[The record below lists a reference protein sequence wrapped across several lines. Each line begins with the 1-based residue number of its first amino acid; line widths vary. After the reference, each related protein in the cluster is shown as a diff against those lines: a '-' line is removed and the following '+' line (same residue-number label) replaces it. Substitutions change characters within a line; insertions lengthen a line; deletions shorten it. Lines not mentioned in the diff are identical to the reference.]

1 MIPGGSRP
9 SINSR
14 NVPPTGQGHRRN
26 ARRRGPRSRV
36 FYAALRSLVWLEEQK
51 TSMVILL
58 VGGVVLLVLFLGL
71 FPFLLAADAS
81 AFGKFPKGTSICG
94 VEVGDLTK
102 EEALD
107 RCRQG
112 LAKVAAR
119 PLELKVDGEVYA
131 TTPAGI
137 GLNIDYPKMVDE
149 AYDRAWSV
157 NIVERMGRRFFDK
170 PKSMDLPVSVQY
182 NDGQLQAFVQRAM
195 GSINCQPRNAY
206 LDVSTGNAVIVP
218 ARDGRKASLDQ
229 VLSET
234 KRELANGVRTVDVPL
249 TKRTPPKVK
258 DVAIGKFILVNQGA
272 HTLSLYDR
280 DKLLA
285 QYPVCVGSPQWPTV
299 IGEWAV
305 VKAEKN
311 PTWYNRGSTWAE
323 NMPASLPPGPGN
335 PLGTRAIALN
345 GGGVL
350 IHGTTDGWSIGRSVS
365 HGCIRMY
372 ISDVEQLFEHVYIG
386 MPVYI
391 IKAAGNPGFDC
402 SKPPFWK

>member
-1 MIPGGSRP
+1 MMTSGSRP
-9 SINSR
+9 SINSSSAR
-14 NVPPTGQGHRRN
+14 AAQARRKN
-26 ARRRGPRSRV
+26 APRRGPRSRV
-36 FYAALRSLVWLEEQK
+36 FNAALRSLVWFEEQK

-58 VGGVVLLVLFLGL
+58 VSGAVLLVLFLGL

-81 AFGKFPKGTSICG
+81 AFGRFPAGASICG
-94 VEVGDLTK
+94 VKVGNLTK
-102 EEALD
+102 EQALNM
-107 RCRQG
+107 CREG
-112 LAKVAAR
+112 LAEVAAR
-119 PLELKVDGEVYA
+119 PLELEVDGEVWA
-131 TTPAGI
+131 ITPAEI

-149 AYDRAWSV
+149 AYSRAWNV
-157 NIVERMGRRFFDK
+157 NIVERVVRRFFGKHRSRDF
-170 PKSMDLPVSVQY
+170 PPVVTYDEQQVQASVE
-182 NDGQLQAFVQRAM
+182 RAM
-195 GSINCQPRNAY
+195 GSINCPPRNAY
-206 LDVSTGNAVIVP
+206 MDVSTGNAVLVP
-218 ARDGRKASLDQ
+218 ARDGRKADYKQ
-229 VLSET
+229 VLSGTE
-234 KRELANGVRTVDVPL
+234 KALSNGQRTVDVPL
-249 TKRTPPKVK
+249 TRRTPPKIK
-258 DVAIGKFILVNQGA
+258 DVTIGKFILVNQGA

-285 QYPVCVGSPQWPTV
+285 RYPVCIGSPRWPTV

-323 NMPASLPPGPGN
+323 NMPDSLPPGPGN
-335 PLGTRAIALN
+335 PLGTRAITLN

-372 ISDVEQLFEHVYIG
+372 IGDVEQLFEHVYIG

>member
-1 MIPGGSRP
+1 MIPGVSRP

-14 NVPPTGQGHRRN
+14 NVPPAGRGHRRN

-112 LAKVAAR
+112 LAEVAAR

-157 NIVERMGRRFFDK
+157 NIVERMVRRFFDK
-170 PKSMDLPVSVQY
+170 PKAMDFPPVVTY
-182 NDGQLQAFVQRAM
+182 NEQQLRAFVQGAM
-195 GSINCQPRNAY
+195 GSINCPARNAY
-206 LDVSTGNAVIVP
+206 LDVSTGVAVIVP
-218 ARDGRKASLDQ
+218 PRDRRRADFKQ
-229 VLSET
+229 VLSATEKALDGG
-234 KRELANGVRTVDVPL
+234 KRVVEVPL
-249 TKRTPPKVK
+249 VARTPPKIK
-258 DVAIGKFILVNQGA
+258 DVTIGKFILVNQGA

-285 QYPVCVGSPQWPTV
+285 QYPVCVGSPKYPTV

-311 PTWYNRGSTWAE
+311 PTWYNRGSTWME
-323 NMPASLPPGPGN
+323 NMPDSIPPGPGN
-335 PLGTRAIALN
+335 PLGTRAITLN

-350 IHGTTDGWSIGRSVS
+350 IHGTTDGWSIGKSVS

-372 ISDVEQLFEHVYIG
+372 IGHVEQLFEHVYIG

-391 IKAAGNPGFDC
+391 IKASGNPGFDC

>member
-1 MIPGGSRP
+1 MVMLLLG
-9 SINSR
+9 
-14 NVPPTGQGHRRN
+14 
-26 ARRRGPRSRV
+26 
-36 FYAALRSLVWLEEQK
+36 AAVLF
-51 TSMVILL
+51 
-58 VGGVVLLVLFLGL
+58 VLLAGL

-81 AFGKFPKGTSICG
+81 AFSRFPEGVSVCG
-94 VEVGDLTK
+94 VKVGGFTE
-102 EEALD
+102 EEALAK
-107 RCRQG
+107 CKKELAQAAAVPLG
-112 LAKVAAR
+112 LKI
-119 PLELKVDGEVYA
+119 DGEVCSIA
-131 TTPAGI
+131 PADI
-137 GLNIDYPKMVDE
+137 GLNIDYAKTVDE
-149 AYDRAWSV
+149 AYARAWNV
-157 NIVERMGRRFFDK
+157 NIFERMMRRFLDK
-170 PKSMDLPVSVQY
+170 PKAMDLPPVVTY
-182 NDGQLQAFVQRAM
+182 NEQQVRAFVQGAM
-195 GSINCQPRNAY
+195 GSINCSPRNAY

-218 ARDGRKASLDQ
+218 PRDGRKADFKQ
-229 VLSET
+229 VLPET
-234 KRELANGVRTVDVPL
+234 EKALDGGKRVVDVPL
-249 TKRTPPKVK
+249 VKRTPPKIK

-335 PLGTRAIALN
+335 PLGTRAITIN

-350 IHGTTDGWSIGRSVS
+350 IHGTAYTWSIGRSVS

-372 ISDVEQLFEHVYIG
+372 MSHVEQLFEHVYIG

-402 SKPPFWK
+402 SKPPFWKD

>member
-1 MIPGGSRP
+1 MMTSGSRP
-9 SINSR
+9 SINSSSAR
-14 NVPPTGQGHRRN
+14 TGQGRQKN
-26 ARRRGPRSRV
+26 AHRRGPRSKV
-36 FYAALRSLVWLEEQK
+36 FNAALRSLVWLEEQK

-58 VGGVVLLVLFLGL
+58 VSGAVLLVLFLGL

-81 AFGKFPKGTSICG
+81 AFGRFPEGASICG
-94 VEVGDLTK
+94 VKVGNLTK
-102 EEALD
+102 EQALNM
-107 RCRQG
+107 CREG
-112 LAKVAAR
+112 LAEVAAR
-119 PLELKVDGEVYA
+119 PLELKVDGEVWA
-131 TTPAGI
+131 ITPAEI

-149 AYDRAWSV
+149 AYARAWNV
-157 NIVERMGRRFFDK
+157 NIVERMFRRFLDK
-170 PKSMDLPVSVQY
+170 PRSMDFPVVVTYDEQ
-182 NDGQLQAFVQRAM
+182 QIQTFVERAM
-195 GSINCQPRNAY
+195 GSINCPPRNAY
-206 LDVSTGNAVIVP
+206 MDVSTGNAAIVP
-218 ARDGRKASLDQ
+218 ARDGRKADYKQ

-234 KRELANGVRTVDVPL
+234 KKALANGRRTVDVPL
-249 TKRTPPKVK
+249 TRRTPPKIK

-285 QYPVCVGSPQWPTV
+285 RYPVCVGSPRWPTV

-323 NMPASLPPGPGN
+323 NMPDSLPPGPGN
-335 PLGTRAIALN
+335 PLGTRAITLN

-372 ISDVEQLFEHVYIG
+372 ISDVEQLFEHVYIS